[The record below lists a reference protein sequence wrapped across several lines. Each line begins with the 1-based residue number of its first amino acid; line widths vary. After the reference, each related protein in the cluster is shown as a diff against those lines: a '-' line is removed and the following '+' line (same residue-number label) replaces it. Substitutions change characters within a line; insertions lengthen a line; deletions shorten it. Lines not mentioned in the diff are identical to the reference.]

1 MNTLQKIVKLLRP
14 AQQLKTGAV
23 ILGALAS
30 GKVDSLDSVTHL
42 FILTILWISLSGS
55 VYIVNDLSDFESERL
70 HPKKSKRPLAQL
82 NQKPHMGFSCWIREP
97 L

>member
-30 GKVDSLDSVTHL
+30 GKVDSVDSVFRL
-42 FILTILWISLSGS
+42 FTLTILWIGLSGS
-55 VYIVNDLSDFESERL
+55 VYIVNEFDGNKFTGLNVSSCNDFTVATESY
-70 HPKKSKRPLAQL
+70 PL
-82 NQKPHMGFSCWIREP
+82 F
-97 L
+97 